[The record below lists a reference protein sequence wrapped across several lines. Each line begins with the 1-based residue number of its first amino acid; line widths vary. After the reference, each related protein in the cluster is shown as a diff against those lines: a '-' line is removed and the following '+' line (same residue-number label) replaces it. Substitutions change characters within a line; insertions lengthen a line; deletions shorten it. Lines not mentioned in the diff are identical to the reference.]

1 MGQNNFAHIT
11 ALMTIVLGEAWW
23 VVVGSVNYHWRYC
36 GFRFHN
42 FQCAGVATT
51 WLFYGGYSTFELIFW
66 IYAWM
71 NAATDQLYK
80 DTFALI
86 GVVIPLALYGIP
98 TGLFILA
105 MVYDAD
111 IGNYDAQPHFIWMF
125 GVSIGLW
132 FLIPI
137 THLFLLDEGASL
149 MYWRIQMMRAIGVT
163 GVRPA
168 SIAPIVNDDTVI
180 IAPVRQR
187 SNNRG
192 IRVVKPRAKLVVPA
206 IARVN
211 NNGKIVVKRRR
222 RRMKKM
228 DNFSDLVCANEFG
241 SNKYDY
247 ECETEFIEY

>member
-1 MGQNNFAHIT
+1 
-11 ALMTIVLGEAWW
+11 MTIVLGEAWW

-51 WLFYGGYSTFELIFW
+51 WIFYGGYETFELIFW

-86 GVVIPLALYGIP
+86 GVVVPLALYGIP

-111 IGNYDAQPHFIWMF
+111 IGNYDAQPNFIWMF
-125 GVSIGLW
+125 AVSITLW

-163 GVRPA
+163 GIRPA
-168 SIAPIVNDDTVI
+168 AIVTNDADTVI

-187 SNNRG
+187 SNSG
-192 IRVVKPRAKLVVPA
+192 VRVVKEQARAFVPA
-206 IARVN
+206 IAKVN